1 MKVVALDLDGTLL
14 NRKKEISMSN
24 QKRIQKLRKQGVKVV
39 LASGRSATAM
49 RYYYNQLG
57 LNEPMICCNGGYV
70 VNPLAEEVIASRSIK
85 KKDLQA
91 AAELLRQEAAYY
103 LVYTATTLWMSSI
116 RFSMDQWIFRNRE
129 LAPQDQVDIRVREDL
144 ESLFDEEP
152 IYKLFVFCV
161 NEEEK
166 QERIQ
171 LLRRLPGLEV
181 SDSLPGAID
190 LMRSGVTKADG
201 LKDIAEYY
209 GISMGEIAFMGD
221 HNNDVEALKQAGLG
235 VAMGNATEAARNA
248 ADWLTDDHDEDGV
261 KTALDR
267 LFGV

>member
-1 MKVVALDLDGTLL
+1 MKVIALDLDGTLL
-14 NRKKEISMSN
+14 NKKKEISLSN
-24 QKRIQKLRKQGVKVV
+24 QERIQKLREQGVKVV

-57 LNEPMICCNGGYV
+57 LDEPMVCCNGGFV
-70 VNPLAEEVIASRSIK
+70 VDPITEKVIASRPIK
-85 KKDLQA
+85 REDLET
-91 AAELLRQEAAYY
+91 AAELLRQEDAYY

-116 RFSMDQWIFRNRE
+116 QFSMDQWVFRNRK
-129 LAPQDQVDIRVREDL
+129 LAPEDQVDIKIREDL

-166 QERIQ
+166 QDRIQ
-171 LLRRLPGLEV
+171 LLRKLPGLEV

-190 LMRSGVTKADG
+190 LMRKGVTKADG
-201 LKDIAEYY
+201 LKDIADYY
-209 GISMGEIAFMGD
+209 GISMNEIAFMGD

-267 LFGV
+267 LFGI